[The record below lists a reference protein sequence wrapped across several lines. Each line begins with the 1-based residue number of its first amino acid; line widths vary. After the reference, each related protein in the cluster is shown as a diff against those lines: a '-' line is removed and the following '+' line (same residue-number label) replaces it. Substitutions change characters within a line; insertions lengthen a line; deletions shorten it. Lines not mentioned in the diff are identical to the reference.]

1 MTYKVNILDPKAKKI
16 LLEMEA
22 NNLISISELDEKQ
35 FMNLVKSIRK
45 KALKIPISKE
55 EVTREVEILRGKRY
69 ARKKGQSNI

>member
-1 MTYKVNILDPKAKKI
+1 MTYKVNILNPKAKKI